1 MGEDPDTSRS
11 AVRTYVPAYQKDAWQ
26 AHADEM
32 GMSQSEFVRTM
43 VQAGRKG
50 FDLDPEEGVSPTT
63 DPRGG
68 GLETRLLSVL
78 KDHDYMSW
86 DQLVSA
92 LTDDMED
99 RLDDALG
106 ELQGS
111 NRIRYSGRHGGYTL
125 VTDGN

>member
-1 MGEDPDTSRS
+1 MGEDQDTSRS
-11 AVRTYVPAYQKDAWQ
+11 AVRTYVPTYQKEAWQ
-26 AHADEM
+26 THADEM

-50 FDLDPEEGVSPTT
+50 FELDPEEGASPAG
-63 DPRGG
+63 DPGGG

-78 KDHDYMSW
+78 KDRDYMSW
-86 DQLVSA
+86 EQLVDA

>member
-1 MGEDPDTSRS
+1 MGEAQDTSRS
-11 AVRTYVPAYQKDAWQ
+11 AVRTYVPTYQKEAWQ
-26 AHADEM
+26 DHADEM

-50 FDLDPEEGVSPTT
+50 FELDHEEGTSPTT
-63 DPRGG
+63 NPRGD

-92 LTDDMED
+92 LTDDLED